1 MQSRYNSVMTSPP
14 FPGRADNGTAVLD
27 DPVLAHARSEF
38 VTLREAWTAAR
49 SVEEIRGRDL
59 GDAILYFYVVDDDGR
74 LKGVLPARRLLTA
87 PPERLVGEMMIERV
101 VTIPE
106 NASMMEALEF
116 FILHKFYAFP
126 VVSEDRRL
134 LGVVDVGLF
143 TEEAF
148 DILERER
155 MDEVYESIGFRFSQ
169 VRSAGPWGAFRVRFP
184 WLVATLAG
192 GTLCALLT
200 SAFQVTLAK
209 SLILAFFLTL
219 VLGLGESV
227 TTQSMTITFQAL
239 RASRPTLRWYLGAL
253 RREVLTGAFLG
264 TASALAI
271 AAIVA
276 GFFGT
281 GMPAIVIGL
290 SVLAAM
296 TAACLLGL
304 TIPTVL
310 HALGQDVRIAAG
322 PLSLALA
329 DLCTLLIYFSTAA
342 WLL

>member
-1 MQSRYNSVMTSPP
+1 
-14 FPGRADNGTAVLD
+14 
-27 DPVLAHARSEF
+27 
-38 VTLREAWTAAR
+38 
-49 SVEEIRGRDL
+49 
-59 GDAILYFYVVDDDGR
+59 
-74 LKGVLPARRLLTA
+74 
-87 PPERLVGEMMIERV
+87 MMLERV
-101 VTIPE
+101 ITIPE
-106 NASMMEALEF
+106 SASMMDALEF

-126 VVSEDRRL
+126 VVSADRRL

-155 MDEVYESIGFRFSQ
+155 MDEVFESIGFRFSQ

-184 WLVATLAG
+184 WLLATITG

-200 SAFQVTLAK
+200 RAFELTLAK
-209 SLILAFFLTL
+209 SLILAFFITL

-253 RREVLTGAFLG
+253 RREILTGVFLG
-264 TASALAI
+264 TAAALA
-271 AAIVA
+271 VGTVVV
-276 GFFGT
+276 GFFGF
-281 GMPAIVIGL
+281 GLPATVIAL

-296 TAACLLGL
+296 TTACLLGL

-310 HALGQDVRIAAG
+310 HAMGQDVRIAAG